1 MYHVYLPKF
10 YLHYQYVAIEEDD
23 FRMVSQLIIFNAET
37 GSLQGVYI
45 PIINDEC
52 VEYDEYFSVDL
63 STTSPRVNTVND
75 SLNITIE
82 DDDC

>member
-1 MYHVYLPKF
+1 M
-10 YLHYQYVAIEEDD
+10 E
-23 FRMVSQLIIFNAET
+23 IIFDAET
-37 GSLQGVYI
+37 DSRRRVYI
-45 PIINDEC
+45 PLFNDEC

-75 SLNITIE
+75 SVNITIV

>member
-1 MYHVYLPKF
+1 MSR
-10 YLHYQYVAIEEDD
+10 E
-23 FRMVSQLIIFNAET
+23 IIFNAGT
-37 GSLQGVYI
+37 DSQQRVYI
-45 PIINDEC
+45 PLFNDEC

-63 STTSPRVNTVND
+63 STSSPRVNTVND